1 MRRIGILTLPF
12 HINYGGILQAYALQT
27 KLQEFGHDVCFIE
40 FGPYFDRSNTRRYL
54 SYIKQYMI
62 KLLGKKCNVNGY
74 YLKKVLINADLIKK
88 FRVEKMAPML
98 QLNSPEHFRQ
108 IGISTIV
115 VGSDQIWRGEN
126 YYDLNKAFLI
136 FANGCDIKRIAYA
149 ASFGQ
154 TKETLQY
161 TAQQIKT
168 YTRQLSLF
176 DTISVREESGV
187 DICKELL
194 NCDATCVLDPTMLL
208 TCEDYIQNLGLKKD
222 SAHKGIYSYI
232 LDSTESKKNC
242 IQHLSSD
249 LNKNV
254 YSVLEEEGQEECKQL
269 ASIESWIQGFIDAEY
284 VVTDSFHGVVFSILF
299 NKPFVVFLNELRGT
313 TRFDTILSRF
323 DLYDRVTDIDNKEK
337 ITKKMKAPINWNRIN
352 TLLQDYRKKS
362 MRILE
367 SI

>member
-1 MRRIGILTLPF
+1 MKIGILTLPF
-12 HINYGGILQAYALQT
+12 HVNYGGILQAYALQT
-27 KLQEFGHDVCFIE
+27 KLQELGHNVCFIE
-40 FGPYFDRSNTRRYL
+40 FGPYFDRGNIRRYL
-54 SYIKQYMI
+54 SYIKQYII
-62 KLLGKKCNVNGY
+62 KLLGRKRN
-74 YLKKVLINADLIKK
+74 INKSTLNKNNARLIKK
-88 FRVEKMAPML
+88 FCTERMAPML
-98 QLNSPEHFRQ
+98 QFDSPKQFRLT
-108 IGISTIV
+108 GPRTII

-168 YTRQLSLF
+168 YTHQLSLF

-323 DLYDRVTDIDNKEK
+323 DLHDRVTDINNKEE
-337 ITKKMKAPINWNRIN
+337 ITKKMKTPINWNRIN